1 MDHRGV
7 FRIHYP
13 LRLLHDDDSCVL
25 IADVPSVRP
34 EMSCVVEQS
43 EVVAI
48 VGNNHPFALSSV
60 EQLVRVRRP
69 QPTLSVGR
77 KDEMTIRPQGFFKDR

>member
-1 MDHRGV
+1 MIIAAYSGYV
-7 FRIHYP
+7 TP

-25 IADVPSVRP
+25 IADVSSVRA
-34 EMSCVVEQS
+34 EMPCVVEQN

-48 VGNNHPFALSSV
+48 VSNNHPFALSGV

-69 QPTLSVGR
+69 QLPFSIGR
-77 KDEMTIRPQGFFKDR
+77 KDEMTIRPQGVFKNR